1 MNEFSLAKL
10 QETLREKGCSAAILT
25 NPATITWLTGYAPPI
40 QTGPSP
46 FEGGTAIGFWV
57 DGQFTLLL
65 SDMESPAAQAL
76 GISTRDYVSYTIEEP
91 VYGFEHQAQVFRE
104 LIEPLKNPKDKVAV
118 ELNYLSASL
127 YPFLLDAIP
136 HHQWV
141 ILDNDLPL
149 LRAVKSPA
157 EVEKIRAS
165 LAIADSAQTI
175 TKRLLQVGLSEIE
188 LWGQVK
194 AGLEH
199 QLGGR
204 LPLLADF
211 VGGARTAEIGG
222 LPGVYRLQAGDAF
235 IADIVPRLDGYW
247 GDNAAT
253 HFVGEPSALYQKV
266 YNVVLEALEKGLE
279 AVKPGVKARD
289 LDAMLRQFI
298 EGQGYP
304 VYPHHSGHGIGV
316 TYHEEPRIVPYN
328 ELTLQPG
335 MVLALEPGIYLPD
348 EGLGVRLEDVVLV
361 TQDGCEVLTHH
372 LGH

>member
-1 MNEFSLAKL
+1 MNEFSFAKL
-10 QETLREKGCSAAILT
+10 QETLREKGCPVAVLT

-46 FEGGTAIGFWV
+46 FEGGTAIGFWL

-65 SDMESPAAQAL
+65 SDMEAPAAQAL
-76 GISTRDYVSYTIEEP
+76 GIATRDYVSYTIEEP
-91 VYGFEHQAQVFRE
+91 IYGFDHQAQVFRE
-104 LIEPLKNPKDKVAV
+104 LILPLKGRKDKVAV

-127 YPFLLDAIP
+127 YPLLLDVVP

-141 ILDNDLPL
+141 ILDNELPL
-149 LRAVKSPA
+149 LRAVKSA
-157 EVEKIRAS
+157 TEIEKIRSS
-165 LAIADSAQTI
+165 LAVADSAQTI

-188 LWGQVK
+188 LWGQLK

-199 QLGGR
+199 QVGGR

-253 HFVGEPSALYQKV
+253 HFVGEPSAEQRKV
-266 YNVVLEALEKGLE
+266 YNVVLAALEKGLE
-279 AVKPGVKARD
+279 AVKPGIRACD
-289 LDAMLRQFI
+289 LDAMLRQYI

-304 VYPHHSGHGIGV
+304 VYPHHSGHGLGV

-335 MVLALEPGIYLPD
+335 MVLALEPGIYLPE

>member
-1 MNEFSLAKL
+1 MNEISFAQL
-10 QETLREKGCSAAILT
+10 QDTLRKKGCPAAILT

-46 FEGGTAIGFWV
+46 FEGGAAIGFLWE
-57 DGQFTLLL
+57 DQLTLLL

-76 GISTRDYVSYTIEEP
+76 GIQARDYVSYTIEEP
-91 VYGFEHQAQVFRE
+91 IFGFDHQAQAFRE
-104 LIEPLKNPKDKVAV
+104 LIAPLKDFKGKLAI
-118 ELNYLSASL
+118 ELNFLSAGL
-127 YPFLLDAIP
+127 YPLLLDTVP
-136 HHQWV
+136 VDQWV
-141 ILDNDLPL
+141 IVDNDLPH
-149 LRAVKSPA
+149 LRAVKSPV
-157 EVEKIRAS
+157 EIEKIRAS
-165 LAIADSAQTI
+165 LAIADFAQTI
-175 TKRLLQVGLSEIE
+175 VKRLLQAGLSEIE
-188 LWGQVK
+188 LWGQLK

-199 QLGGR
+199 QVGGR

-222 LPGVYRLQAGDAF
+222 LPSNYRVQAGDPF

-253 HFVGEPSALYQKV
+253 HFVGEPKPTHRKV
-266 YNVVLEALEKGLE
+266 YEVVFAALEKGLE
-279 AVKPGVKARD
+279 AVKPGVKACD
-289 LDAMLRQFI
+289 LDALLRQFI

-304 VYPHHSGHGIGV
+304 IYPHHSGHGLGV

-335 MVLALEPGIYLPD
+335 MVVALEPGIYLPD

>member
-1 MNEFSLAKL
+1 MNETSLAR
-10 QETLREKGCSAAILT
+10 LREFLKEKDCSMALLT

-46 FEGGTAIGFWV
+46 FEGGPAIGFIQE
-57 DGQFTLLL
+57 GEFTLLI

-76 GISTRDYVSYTIEEP
+76 GISTRDYVSYTIEGP
-91 VYGFEHQAQVFRE
+91 AHGFEHQSQAFQE
-104 LIEPLKNPKDKVAV
+104 LIAPLKGFSGKLAV
-118 ELNYLSASL
+118 ELNFLSARL
-127 YPFLLDAIP
+127 YPLLSEVVPPDR
-136 HHQWV
+136 WLLV
-141 ILDNDLPL
+141 DNQLPL
-149 LRAVKSPA
+149 LRAVKSVD
-157 EVEKIRAS
+157 EVEKIRTA
-165 LAIADSAQTI
+165 LAVADSAQTI
-175 TKRLLQVGLSEIE
+175 VKRLLQVGLSEIE
-188 LWGQVK
+188 IWGQVK

-199 QLGGR
+199 QVGGR

-211 VGGARTAEIGG
+211 AGGARTAEIGG
-222 LPGVYRLQAGDAF
+222 LPGEYRLCAGDAF
-235 IADIVPRLDGYW
+235 IADIVPRLNGYW

-253 HFVGEPSALYQKV
+253 HFVGEPSPGHRKV
-266 YNVVLEALEKGLE
+266 YDVVLEALEKGLE
-279 AVKPGVKARD
+279 AVKPGVKARE
-289 LDAMLRQFI
+289 LDALLRQYI
-298 EGQGYP
+298 EAKGYP

-335 MVLALEPGIYLPD
+335 MVLALEPGVYLPE

>member
-1 MNEFSLAKL
+1 MNEFSFAKL
-10 QETLREKGCSAAILT
+10 QETLREKGCPAAILT

-46 FEGGTAIGFWV
+46 FEGGAAIGFWL

-65 SDMESPAAQAL
+65 SDMEAPAAQAL
-76 GISTRDYVSYTIEEP
+76 GVATRDYVSYTIEEP
-91 VYGFEHQAQVFRE
+91 IHGFDHQAQVFRE
-104 LIEPLKNPKDKVAV
+104 LILPLKDRKDQVAV

-127 YPFLLDAIP
+127 YPLLLDVVP
-136 HHQWV
+136 NHHWV
-141 ILDNDLPL
+141 ILDNELPL
-149 LRAVKSPA
+149 LRAVKSAA
-157 EVEKIRAS
+157 EIEKIRSS
-165 LAIADSAQTI
+165 LAVADAAQTI

-199 QLGGR
+199 QVGGR

-253 HFVGEPSALYQKV
+253 HFVSEPSAEQRKV
-266 YNVVLEALEKGLE
+266 YNVVLATLEKGLE
-279 AVKPGVKARD
+279 AVKPGVRACD
-289 LDAMLRQFI
+289 LDSMLRQSI

-304 VYPHHSGHGIGV
+304 VYPHHSGHGLGV

-335 MVLALEPGIYLPD
+335 MVLALEPGIYLPE

-361 TQDGCEVLTHH
+361 TQDGCDVLTHH